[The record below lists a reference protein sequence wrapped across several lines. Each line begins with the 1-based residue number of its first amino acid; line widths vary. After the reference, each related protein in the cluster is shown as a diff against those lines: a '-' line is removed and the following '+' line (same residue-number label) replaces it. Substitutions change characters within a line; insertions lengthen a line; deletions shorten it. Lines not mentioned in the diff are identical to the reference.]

1 MSQEKEKK
9 LQKKVSPEKQIQED
23 LQNLNK
29 DFNPIRERTLILEYQ
44 LLQKYSPVGIY
55 CIPKEGSYM
64 SEWHG
69 VYFCKQGIYADAI
82 IKFRMDFPKSYPKAM
97 PRVVF

>member
-1 MSQEKEKK
+1 M
-9 LQKKVSPEKQIQED
+9 SPEKQIQED